1 MKVIQCRLVAADL
14 LRRDHK
20 REVGLQVFA
29 GSGKEIIVNVRTM
42 ASLQRPASD

>member
-29 GSGKEIIVNVRTM
+29 GSGKEIIVNVRNNGQLAT
-42 ASLQRPASD
+42 PASD